1 MDAYLHPTA
10 DPFSLLLTPREPPL
24 IKQLRSLVTDFN
36 LLTLCLALD
45 DISPVIAGCLYANKL
60 SAFLKHH
67 KNIPAT
73 FDFYAF
79 IERDTLEEMME
90 DDENI

>member
-1 MDAYLHPTA
+1 M
-10 DPFSLLLTPREPPL
+10 
-24 IKQLRSLVTDFN
+24 V
-36 LLTLCLALD
+36 
-45 DISPVIAGCLYANKL
+45 AGCLYANKL
-60 SAFLKHH
+60 SAFLRHH

-90 DDENI
+90 GDENISKINDNFMRAL

>member
-1 MDAYLHPTA
+1 M
-10 DPFSLLLTPREPPL
+10 
-24 IKQLRSLVTDFN
+24 V
-36 LLTLCLALD
+36 
-45 DISPVIAGCLYANKL
+45 AGCLYANKL
-60 SAFLKHH
+60 SAFLSHH

-90 DDENI
+90 GDENISKINDNFMRALASRKADTS

>member
-1 MDAYLHPTA
+1 M
-10 DPFSLLLTPREPPL
+10 
-24 IKQLRSLVTDFN
+24 TDFN
-36 LLTLCLALD
+36 LLTLCLACEDL
-45 DISPVIAGCLYANKL
+45 SPAIAGCLYANKL
-60 SAFLKHH
+60 SAFLKNH

-90 DDENI
+90 DYENIKKINDNFRRALASPRVDTS

>member
-1 MDAYLHPTA
+1 M
-10 DPFSLLLTPREPPL
+10 
-24 IKQLRSLVTDFN
+24 
-36 LLTLCLALD
+36 
-45 DISPVIAGCLYANKL
+45 IAGCLYANKL
-60 SAFLKHH
+60 SAFLRHH

-90 DDENI
+90 GDENISKINDNFMRALASRKVDTS

>member
-1 MDAYLHPTA
+1 
-10 DPFSLLLTPREPPL
+10 
-24 IKQLRSLVTDFN
+24 VTDFN
-36 LLTLCLALD
+36 LLTLCLACEDL
-45 DISPVIAGCLYANKL
+45 SPVIAGCLYANKL
-60 SAFLKHH
+60 SAFLQNH

-90 DDENI
+90 DDENIKKINDNFRRALASPRVDTS

>member
-1 MDAYLHPTA
+1 M
-10 DPFSLLLTPREPPL
+10 
-24 IKQLRSLVTDFN
+24 V
-36 LLTLCLALD
+36 
-45 DISPVIAGCLYANKL
+45 AGCLYTNKL
-60 SAFLKHH
+60 SAFLRHH

-90 DDENI
+90 GDENISKINNNFMRAL

>member
-1 MDAYLHPTA
+1 
-10 DPFSLLLTPREPPL
+10 
-24 IKQLRSLVTDFN
+24 V
-36 LLTLCLALD
+36 
-45 DISPVIAGCLYANKL
+45 VAGCLYANKL
-60 SAFLKHH
+60 SAFLRHH

-90 DDENI
+90 GDENISKINDNFMRAL